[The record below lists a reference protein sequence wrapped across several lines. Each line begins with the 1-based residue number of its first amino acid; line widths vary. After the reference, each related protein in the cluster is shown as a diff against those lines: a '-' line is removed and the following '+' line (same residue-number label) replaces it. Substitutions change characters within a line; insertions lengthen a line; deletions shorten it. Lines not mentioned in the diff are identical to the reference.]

1 MFWLIIW
8 YKARMPDKQ
17 KNGALKGSIEVI
29 KDSLAVV
36 RQHPEIAL
44 YPYAATLFISVT
56 YPIVSATILAHWY
69 RRIFSDTNTIV
80 PNKARLIIGLVG
92 FSAFYVALV
101 TAYFTT
107 AVSASVLSKLE
118 NRPTPPFYG
127 LLRVVK
133 NFFRV
138 TKYAFLSLFFFPIGV
153 FAQRRKL
160 PGGTVGVIGSSITLH
175 MAQVAPS
182 FLTTNMK
189 VGATI
194 RHSVDTFG
202 KAWREGLVLKIGTY
216 AAIFLVVALPKL
228 IQRGFFK
235 GHHASNIGWVVSLE
249 LAASGYVA
257 FKVINAIFTT
267 VIYHKARSKKNT

>member
-1 MFWLIIW
+1 
-8 YKARMPDKQ
+8 MPHKQ
-17 KNGALKGSIEVI
+17 KNGVFKGSAEVI
-29 KDSLAVV
+29 RDSLRVI
-36 RQHPEIAL
+36 RRHPDIAL
-44 YPYAATLFISVT
+44 YPYAATLFISIT

-69 RRIFSDTNTIV
+69 QRIFSDTNVIV
-80 PNKARLIIGLVG
+80 PHRARLIIGLVG

-101 TAYFTT
+101 TAYITT

-127 LLRVVK
+127 ILRVAK

-153 FAQRRKL
+153 FVQRRKL
-160 PGGTVGVIGSSITLH
+160 PDGTVGVIGSSITLH

-202 KAWREGLVLKIGTY
+202 RAWREGLVLKIGTY
-216 AAIFLVVALPKL
+216 MAIFLVVALPKL
-228 IQRGFFK
+228 IQHGFFK
-235 GHHASNIGWVVSLE
+235 SPRASSIGWVVSLE

-267 VIYHKARSKKNT
+267 VIYHKARHQK